1 MYMLCCVVGLQVFLL
16 SFRVECHLA
25 CPMTDSNTSQP
36 SNTLSSTP
44 TFRSLSQSNLKAF
57 CMPST
62 HGRNSGAEP
71 WGSLQKTIG
80 NGSVSRT
87 MSLTLRILHGGLL
100 RLQLDGKLLHP
111 AICKE
116 SRPSER
122 GSCINLCGCLCWR
135 DDVFVTSLYYP
146 M

>member
-87 MSLTLRILHGGLL
+87 MSLTLRILHGASSKSPLGHKLL
-100 RLQLDGKLLHP
+100 RR
-111 AICKE
+111 ATCKGF
-116 SRPSER
+116 RRLGR
-122 GSCINLCGCLCWR
+122 GSYMSSCGYLCR
-135 DDVFVTSLYYP
+135 KDDVSITSLC
-146 M
+146 